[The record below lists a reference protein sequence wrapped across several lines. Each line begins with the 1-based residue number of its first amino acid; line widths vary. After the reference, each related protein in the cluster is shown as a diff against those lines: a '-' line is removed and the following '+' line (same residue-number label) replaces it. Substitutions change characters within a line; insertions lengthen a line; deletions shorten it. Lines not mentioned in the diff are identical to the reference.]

1 MKSLRF
7 VATLGLALGLALGTT
22 QARAAVKTQS
32 SDSNSYINSLNMD
45 GHMGMYYTGS
55 AEVPAVGSGNIAL
68 GVNYNS
74 YDSSS
79 VVDIPWC
86 AVDFGVAKGLE
97 LSAGLPFRISSP
109 DGGDSVSGLDVLTF
123 GGKYVIPAD
132 KNDQLNFAVDL
143 DIRTGAIE
151 KKLDPRHTDVNPKG
165 LVTYK
170 SPDGI
175 VVNGEIG
182 FVITGKRGDWSAPD
196 YIQIKGGVG
205 YAFTPKVTAFGEL
218 GINQY
223 REDGSSLALG
233 VRTGSKIKYQGM
245 LGVGLGDHAPDFT
258 LGGSVV
264 FGI

>member
-7 VATLGLALGLALGTT
+7 VAVLGLAFGLTLGMT
-22 QARAAVKTQS
+22 QAQAAAYSQS
-32 SDSNSYINSLNMD
+32 SNSNQYINSINMD

-55 AEVPAVGSGNIAL
+55 AEVPAVGQGNIAL

-74 YDSSS
+74 YSDKS

-109 DGGDSVSGLDVLTF
+109 DVGDSVSGLDVLTF
-123 GGKYVIPAD
+123 GGKYLIPSD
-132 KNDQLNFAVDL
+132 SVSFAVDL

-151 KKLDPRHTDVNPKG
+151 EKLDPRHTDVNPKG

-175 VVNGEIG
+175 VVNGEVG

-196 YIQIKGGVG
+196 YIQLKGGVG
-205 YAFTPKVTAFGEL
+205 YAFTPKVTCFGEL

-223 REDGSSLALG
+223 WDDGSSIALG
-233 VRTGSKIKYQGM
+233 IRTGKKTKFQGM